1 THKNG
6 YACSREL
13 PWPLQPE
20 SLEEFELPVRR
31 LVKEIELVVCEA
43 EIYNGDTLEQISR
56 EKYRDLQ
63 PPLAQRIRIIF
74 TDSDKYNDQDKINVD
89 EAEPNVSAFLQ
100 WIRQLAPKLTE
111 IDLSAPFSTGQAY
124 RRRDQRYG
132 RLVKRLL

>member
-1 THKNG
+1 
-6 YACSREL
+6 
-13 PWPLQPE
+13 

-111 IDLSAPFSTGQAY
+111 IDLSAPFSTAQHALE
-124 RRRDQRYG
+124 
-132 RLVKRLL
+132 LVAQNLLYMSLALTNAFCSS